1 MFCRG
6 GPALGRCRHHAKD
19 HIVTITTILNLAAVV
34 VTLAAVFGFINH
46 RWLGLPNTIGLVVIA
61 LAVSMAAIGLDAV
74 FPRLAFESNVQ
85 QALELLDLSDVL
97 MKGMLSFLL
106 FAGALHVD
114 LAALLSRKWLILVLA
129 TVGTLLSTVLVAIG
143 TFYLLTRIGLA
154 MPFIY
159 CLVFGALISPTDP
172 VAVLGIL
179 KRVAVPPS
187 LEAKIAGES
196 LFNDGVGIVLFTI
209 LLAIAGAGAAGHG
222 VALTPRAIALLFVT
236 EAGGGI
242 LLGLVAGLIAYRAMR
257 AIDEYALEVLIS
269 LALVMGSYM
278 IATAIEVSGPL
289 AVVIA
294 GLFIG
299 NHGTKFAMSER
310 TRDHL
315 EKFWSL
321 IDDILNSVLFLAIG
335 FEVVALTL
343 NGRTILAMA
352 LAIPLVLAS
361 RFASVFVP
369 VTLFG
374 LQRSLS
380 PGAVPVL
387 TWGGVRGGISVALA
401 LALPAFP
408 GREVILAMTYAV
420 VIFSIIVQ
428 GLTLEHVIKRVI
440 K

>member
-1 MFCRG
+1 MT
-6 GPALGRCRHHAKD
+6 L
-19 HIVTITTILNLAAVV
+19 TTFLNLAAVI

-61 LAVSMAAIGLDAV
+61 LAVSMAAIGLDTI
-74 FPRLAFESNVQ
+74 FPGLGFKSSVQ

-114 LAALLSRKWLILVLA
+114 LAALLSRKWAILVLA
-129 TVGTLLSTVLVAIG
+129 TAGTLLSTFLVATG
-143 TFYLLTRIGLA
+143 TFYLLALMGMAI
-154 MPFIY
+154 PFIY
-159 CLVFGALISPTDP
+159 CLIFGALISPTDP

-222 VALTPRAIALLFVT
+222 VAMTPGAIALLFAT

-242 LLGLVAGLIAYRAMR
+242 LLGLVAGFVAYRAMR
-257 AIDEYALEVLIS
+257 AIDEYALEVLIT

-278 IATAIEVSGPL
+278 VAIAIHVSGPL

-321 IDDILNSVLFLAIG
+321 IDEILNSVLFLAIG

-343 NGRTILAMA
+343 SGQTMLAML

-361 RFASVFVP
+361 RFISVIAP

-374 LQRSLS
+374 LRRSLS
-380 PGAVPVL
+380 PGAIPVL

-401 LALPAFP
+401 LALPAFA
-408 GREVILAMTYAV
+408 GREIILAMTYAV

-428 GLTLEHVIKRVI
+428 GLTLEQVIKRVVP
-440 K
+440 